1 MQIKALGED
10 KIRVDLSDDDLA
22 LFDVTYDEL
31 DYNDVK
37 TRRVIWTLLDEAE
50 KELGLL
56 FDTKK
61 KLVVEVC
68 RKAPGGCTVFFTLS
82 KKDNTSPEIVL
93 KKEREAV
100 VFEAFDE
107 NAFIDAALVLK
118 KLKIPSSKAAFL
130 KGEDGFFAVI
140 DLPSKNADCALHIL
154 SEFGKANSESEAYAL
169 SLIEKCITVADYSF

>member
-68 RKAPGGCTVFFTLS
+68 RKAPGGCTVFFTL
-82 KKDNTSPEIVL
+82 L
-93 KKEREAV
+93 KNSEASSQIDLKRECETV

-107 NAFIDAALVLK
+107 NAFIDAALILK
-118 KLKIPSSKAAFL
+118 KLKIPSSKSALL
-130 KGEDGFFAVI
+130 KGEGRFFAVI
-140 DLPSKNADCALHIL
+140 YLPSKNADCALHIL
-154 SEFGKANSESEAYAL
+154 SEFGKASLEGEAYAL
-169 SLIEKCITVADYSF
+169 KLLESCVTVADYSF